1 MSVNFFGIR
10 HLSPA
15 GAHYLRGYLDE
26 IRPKLV
32 LIEAPSD
39 FADVAADITRPET
52 EPPFAILA
60 YTNHAP
66 VRTILYPFAE
76 YSPEYQAILWCHEN
90 KVEFRFMDL
99 PSETFL
105 ALYEE
110 RIAEE
115 ERIYEEMNAESD
127 EDDDSYDE
135 DETSENEEENSD
147 NYDEQTEDEPESVYE
162 KLDKLS
168 GENSHETFWERTLE
182 HCTDIAAYNE
192 GANLF
197 GENIRALS
205 EDRDDA
211 REIALRE
218 NYMRGCIRKAV
229 SEGITPDKIVV
240 VTGAY
245 HVEGLKLWESD
256 EKIEELPKTDALH
269 TLMPYSYYRLSTR
282 SGYGAGNKAPGYY
295 ELIWDAYKRG
305 EPFYSANA
313 YLTKIAAAHRKNGN
327 AASSAQVIEAVRLAA
342 SLSEMRGGSVPTL
355 RDLRDAAETCIGE
368 GSFAAISIAA
378 ADVEIGTKIGAL
390 PEGVSRTSIQD
401 DFYRLLKDLKLEKYK
416 SVTEQELKLDLREN
430 RRANSEKSAFLD
442 LNRSFFLHKLR
453 VLGIDFAKRLA
464 STQDSATWA
473 EGWTVCWTP
482 ESEIALV
489 ESALKGDTVE
499 LAASFVLKERVESAD
514 NMSTVAEAIEDAFY
528 CGMSSAAGYA
538 VAALQAMAVD
548 SVSFEE
554 LARTALRLSNAV
566 SYGDIR
572 QADSAP
578 LIPIIRQLYYRACL
592 IVTGTCVCDETA
604 SGAIAEAMSMLN
616 SVELAQDFLDTEEWI
631 SALNDVAHR
640 DDLNTKLSGFAA
652 AILLERSRMTN
663 DELKTE
669 VSRRL
674 SKGVPAELGAG
685 WFEGLTMKNR
695 YGLIARLS
703 LWESIDEYIQ
713 SLDDEEFKR
722 ALVSLRRAFA
732 DFTAAE
738 KDSIAE
744 NLGELWGLNGEQ
756 VSEVLNAE
764 LDEASKE
771 QISALDDFDFDI

>member
-15 GAHYLRGYLDE
+15 GAHYLRGFLDE
-26 IRPKLV
+26 HKPKLV

-39 FADVAADITRPET
+39 FADVAADITRAET
-52 EPPFAILA
+52 KPPFAILA
-60 YTNHAP
+60 YTNHSP

-105 ALYEE
+105 ALYEQK
-110 RIAEE
+110 IAEE
-115 ERIYEEMNAESD
+115 QAKTDSETEE
-127 EDDDSYDE
+127 
-135 DETSENEEENSD
+135 SENTNETGGS
-147 NYDEQTEDEPESVYE
+147 EPDKERGASVYE
-162 KLDKLS
+162 KLDIFS

-182 HCTDIAAYNE
+182 HCDDIAAYNE

-211 REIALRE
+211 REIAMRE
-218 NYMRGCIRKAV
+218 SYMRSCICNAV
-229 SEGITPDKIVV
+229 AEGIAPESIVI

-245 HVEGLKLWESD
+245 HVEGLKSWETD
-256 EKIEELPKTDALH
+256 EKIEKLPKTDSLH
-269 TLMPYSYYRLSTR
+269 TLMPYSYYRLSSR
-282 SGYGAGNKAPGYY
+282 SGYGAGNKAPAYY
-295 ELIWDAYKRG
+295 ELIWEAYKRG
-305 EPFYSANA
+305 EPFYTANA

-342 SLSEMRGGSVPTL
+342 SLAEMRGGNVPTL

-378 ADVEIGTKIGAL
+378 ADVEIGTKIGEL
-390 PEGVSRTSIQD
+390 PEGVSRTSIQE

-416 SVTEQELKLDLREN
+416 SVTAQELKLDLREN
-430 RRANSEKSAFLD
+430 RRAGSEKSAFLD

-453 VLGIDFAKRLA
+453 VLGIDFAQKLA

-473 EGWTVCWTP
+473 EDWNVCWTP
-482 ESEIALV
+482 ECEITLV

-499 LAASFVLKERVESAD
+499 LAASFVLKERVESAV

-528 CGMSSAAGYA
+528 CGMSNAASYA
-538 VAALQAMAVD
+538 VFALQAMAVD

-554 LARTALRLSNAV
+554 LAKTALRLSNAV

-572 QADSAP
+572 QADSTP

-592 IVTGTCVCDETA
+592 IMTSACVCDEAA
-604 SGAIAEAMSMLN
+604 SGAIAEAMNMLN
-616 SVELAQDFLDTEEWI
+616 SVELAQSFLDTEEWI
-631 SALNDVAHR
+631 TALNETAHR

-732 DFTAAE
+732 DFSAAE

-744 NLGELWGLNGEQ
+744 NLGEIWGLNGEQ
-756 VSEVLNAE
+756 VSEILNAE
-764 LDEASKE
+764 LDKASKE

>member
-1 MSVNFFGIR
+1 MSGVNFFGIR

-26 IRPKLV
+26 IRPELV

-39 FADVAADITRPET
+39 FEDVISDIVRDET

-60 YTNHAP
+60 YTDHAP

-90 KVEFRFMDL
+90 KVKCRFMDL
-99 PSETFL
+99 TSDAFL
-105 ALYEE
+105 ALYEQ
-110 RIAEE
+110 RIEKVMA
-115 ERIYEEMNAESD
+115 RAQD
-127 EDDDSYDE
+127 VDDDEQE
-135 DETSENEEENSD
+135 DTENADISGSEPDKERGI
-147 NYDEQTEDEPESVYE
+147 SVYE
-162 KLDKLS
+162 KLDIFS
-168 GENSHETFWERTLE
+168 GENSHEAFWERTLE
-182 HCTDIAAYNE
+182 HCADIAAYNE

-205 EDRDDA
+205 EEREDA
-211 REIALRE
+211 DEIKLRE
-218 NYMRGCIRKAV
+218 VYMRSCIRSAIKSGTAP
-229 SEGITPDKIVV
+229 EKIVV

-245 HVEGLKLWESD
+245 HVEGLKSYDND
-256 EKIEELPKTDALH
+256 EEMPVLPKTNSLH

-295 ELIWDAYKRG
+295 ELIWEAYKHDD
-305 EPFYSANA
+305 PLYASNA
-313 YLTKIAAAHRKNGN
+313 YLTNIAAAHRKSGN

-342 SLSEMRGGSVPTL
+342 SLAQMRGGNSSDIPTL

-368 GSFAAISIAA
+368 GSFAALSIAV

-416 SVTEQELKLDLREN
+416 SVTAQELKLDLREN
-430 RRANSEKSAFLD
+430 RRASSEKSAFLD

-453 VLGIDFAKRLA
+453 VLNIDFAKKMA
-464 STQDSATWA
+464 TKQDSATWA
-473 EGWTVCWTP
+473 EEWTVCWTP

-499 LAASFVLKERVESAD
+499 LAASFELKERVENAD
-514 NMSTVAEAIEDAFY
+514 SMSTVAEAIEDAFC
-528 CGMSSAAGYA
+528 CGMSGAAGYA
-538 VAALQAMAVD
+538 VSALQAMAVD
-548 SVSFEE
+548 AVSFEE
-554 LARTALRLSNAV
+554 LAKTALRLSNAV

-572 QADSAP
+572 QADCAP
-578 LIPIIRQLYYRACL
+578 LLPIIQQIYYRACL
-592 IVTGTCVCDETA
+592 ILTGACVCDDEA
-604 SGAIAEAMSMLN
+604 SNVIVEAMNMLN
-616 SVELAQDFLDTEEWI
+616 AVELAQSFLNTDDWI
-631 SALNDVAHR
+631 SALKDTASR

-652 AILLERSRMTN
+652 AILLERSQMTN
-663 DELKTE
+663 DELKVE

-674 SKGVPAELGAG
+674 SKGVPADLGAG

-703 LWESIDEYIQ
+703 LWESLDEFIQ

-722 ALVSLRRAFA
+722 ALVFLRRAFA
-732 DFTAAE
+732 DFSAGE

-744 NLGELWGLNGEQ
+744 NLGEIWGLNGQE
-756 VSEVLNAE
+756 VSEVLNEE
-764 LDEASKE
+764 LDTASKE
-771 QISALDDFDFDI
+771 QIAALDDFDFDF

>member
-1 MSVNFFGIR
+1 MSGVNFFGIR

-15 GAHYLRGYLDE
+15 GAHFLRGYLDE

-39 FADVAADITRPET
+39 FEDVSADIVRKET
-52 EPPFAILA
+52 KPPFAILA
-60 YTNHAP
+60 YTDHAP
-66 VRTILYPFAE
+66 VRTILYPFAD

-90 KVEFRFMDL
+90 KVKFRFMDL

-110 RIAEE
+110 RIGLAKEQAERE
-115 ERIYEEMNAESD
+115 
-127 EDDDSYDE
+127 EDDETADT
-135 DETSENEEENSD
+135 ETSDS
-147 NYDEQTEDEPESVYE
+147 EPDKERGVSVYE
-162 KLDKLS
+162 KLDRFS

-182 HCTDIAAYNE
+182 HCADIAAYNE

-197 GENIRALS
+197 GENIRTFS
-205 EDRDDA
+205 EDREDA
-211 REIALRE
+211 EEIALRE
-218 NYMRGCIRKAV
+218 NYMRGCIRRAV
-229 SEGITPDKIVV
+229 AEGIAPEEIVV

-245 HVEGLKLWESD
+245 HVEGLKLWEND
-256 EKIEELPKTDALH
+256 EPQEELPKSNALH

-295 ELIWDAYKRG
+295 ELIWEAYKRG
-305 EPFYSANA
+305 DPFYTANA
-313 YLTKIAAAHRKNGN
+313 YLTKIAAAHRKGGN

-342 SLSEMRGGSVPTL
+342 SLAEMRGGLASGVPTL

-368 GSFAAISIAA
+368 GSFAAVSIAA

-401 DFYRLLKDLKLEKYK
+401 DFYRLLKDLKLEKYR
-416 SVTEQELKLDLREN
+416 SVTAQEIRLDLREN
-430 RRANSEKSAFLD
+430 RRAGSEKSAFLD

-453 VLGIDFAKRLA
+453 VLNIEFAHKLA
-464 STQDSATWA
+464 NTQDSATWA
-473 EGWTVCWTP
+473 EGWTIQWTP

-499 LAASFVLKERVESAD
+499 LAASFELKERVESAPD
-514 NMSTVAEAIEDAFY
+514 MSTVAEAIEDAFY
-528 CGMSSAAGYA
+528 CGMSGAASYA

-548 SVSFEE
+548 AVSFEE
-554 LARTALRLSNAV
+554 LAKTALRLSNAV

-578 LIPIIRQLYYRACL
+578 LLPIIQQLYYRACL
-592 IVTGTCVCDETA
+592 ILTGACVCDDAA
-604 SGAIAEAMSMLN
+604 SSVIAEAMNMLN
-616 SVELAQDFLDTEEWI
+616 SVELAQDFLNTEDWI
-631 SALNDVAHR
+631 SALRDTAGR

-663 DELKTE
+663 EELKIE

-674 SKGVPAELGAG
+674 SKGVPADLGAG

-703 LWESIDEYIQ
+703 LWESLDEYIQ

-722 ALVSLRRAFA
+722 ALVFLRRAFA
-732 DFTAAE
+732 DFSAAE

-744 NLGELWGLNGEQ
+744 NLGEIWGLNGAE
-756 VSEVLNAE
+756 VSEIVNAE
-764 LDEASKE
+764 LDTASKE

>member
-1 MSVNFFGIR
+1 MSGVNFFGIR

-15 GAHYLRGYLDE
+15 GAYYLRGYLDR
-26 IRPKLV
+26 IKPRLV

-39 FADVAADITRPET
+39 FEDVAADIVREET

-90 KVEFRFMDL
+90 NVDFRFMDL

-105 ALYEE
+105 ALYEQ

-115 ERIYEEMNAESD
+115 MEIP
-127 EDDDSYDE
+127 EDDDSD
-135 DETSENEEENSD
+135 DGD
-147 NYDEQTEDEPESVYE
+147 DGAEQDDDPDPDKDRGVSVYE
-162 KLDKLS
+162 KLDILS

-182 HCTDIAAYNE
+182 HCADEDAYHE

-197 GENIRALS
+197 GRNIREFS
-205 EDRDDA
+205 ENRYDA
-211 REIALRE
+211 EETALRE
-218 NYMRGCIRKAV
+218 IYMRGCIRGAV
-229 SEGITPDKIVV
+229 EGGIAPEKIVV
-240 VTGAY
+240 VTGSY
-245 HVEGLKLWESD
+245 HVEGLKD
-256 EKIEELPKTDALH
+256 YEKAEDTPVLPKTDALH
-269 TLMPYSYYRLSTR
+269 TLMPYTYYRLSTR

-295 ELIWDAYKRG
+295 ELIWEAYKRKD
-305 EPFYSANA
+305 PFYTANA
-313 YLTKIAAAHRKNGN
+313 YLTKIAAAHRQSGN
-327 AASSAQVIEAVRLAA
+327 AASSAQVIEAVRFAA
-342 SLSEMRGGSVPTL
+342 SLAEMRGGLTSQVPTL

-416 SVTEQELKLDLREN
+416 SVTAQDLKLDLREN
-430 RRANSEKSAFLD
+430 RRAGSERSAFLD

-453 VLGIDFAKRLA
+453 ILGIGFADVQTNK
-464 STQDSATWA
+464 QDSATWA
-473 EGWTVCWTP
+473 ENWIVRWTP

-499 LAASFVLKERVESAD
+499 LAASFELKERVESAD

-528 CGMSSAAGYA
+528 CGMSGAASYA

-548 SVSFEE
+548 AVSFED
-554 LARTALRLSNAV
+554 LAKTALRLSNAV

-578 LIPIIRQLYYRACL
+578 LIPIIQQLYYRACL
-592 IVTGTCVCDETA
+592 ILTGACVCDDAA
-604 SGAIAEAMSMLN
+604 SGAIAAAMNMLN
-616 SVELAQDFLDTEEWI
+616 SVELVHDFLNTDDWV
-631 SALNDVAHR
+631 SALRDTASR

-652 AILLERSRMTN
+652 AVLLERSQMTN

-674 SKGVPAELGAG
+674 SKGVPADLGAG

-703 LWESIDEYIQ
+703 LWESLDEYIQ
-713 SLDDEEFKR
+713 SLDDDEFKR
-722 ALVSLRRAFA
+722 ALLFLRRAFA
-732 DFTAAE
+732 DFSAAE

-744 NLGELWGLNGEQ
+744 NLGEIWGLNGEE
-756 VSEVLNAE
+756 VSEILNAE

-771 QISALDDFDFDI
+771 QISELSDFDFDI

>member
-15 GAHYLRGYLDE
+15 GAHYLCGYLDE
-26 IRPKLV
+26 IHPKLV

-39 FADVAADITRPET
+39 FSDVAADIVRDET
-52 EPPFAILA
+52 KPPFAILA
-60 YTNHAP
+60 YTSHAP
-66 VRTILYPFAE
+66 VSTVLYPFAE
-76 YSPEYQAILWCHEN
+76 YSPEYQAILWCHKN

-105 ALYEE
+105 ALYEQ
-110 RIAEE
+110 RTAEE
-115 ERIYEEMNAESD
+115 MEIP
-127 EDDDSYDE
+127 EDDDTDTGDA
-135 DETSENEEENSD
+135 DETENS
-147 NYDEQTEDEPESVYE
+147 EERSDEPDKEQNVYE
-162 KLDKLS
+162 KLDSLS
-168 GENSHETFWERTLE
+168 GEHSHETFWERTLE
-182 HCTDIAAYNE
+182 HCADFAAYNE

-197 GENIRALS
+197 GKNIREFS
-205 EDRDDA
+205 EDRYDA
-211 REIALRE
+211 EEIAMRE
-218 NYMRGCIRKAV
+218 SYMRGCIRNAV
-229 SEGITPDKIVV
+229 AEGTAPESIVV

-245 HVEGLKLWESD
+245 HVEGLKGWETAETSA
-256 EKIEELPKTDALH
+256 ELPKTDALH

-295 ELIWDAYKRG
+295 ELIWDAYKHG
-305 EPFYSANA
+305 EPFYAANA
-313 YLTKIAAAHRKNGN
+313 YLTKIAAAHRKSGN

-342 SLSEMRGGSVPTL
+342 SLAEMRGGLTSQVPSL

-378 ADVEIGTKIGAL
+378 ADVEIGTKIGSL

-416 SVTEQELKLDLREN
+416 SVTAQDLKLDLREN

-453 VLGIDFAKRLA
+453 VLGIDFARKTA
-464 STQDSATWA
+464 SAQDSATWA
-473 EGWTVCWTP
+473 ENWTVCWTP

-499 LAASFVLKERVESAD
+499 LAASFVIKERVENAD
-514 NMSTVAEAIEDAFY
+514 SMSTVAEAIEDTFF

-538 VAALQAMAVD
+538 VSALQAMAVD
-548 SVSFEE
+548 TVSFEE
-554 LARTALRLSNAV
+554 LAKTALRLSNAV

-572 QADSAP
+572 QADSTP
-578 LIPIIRQLYYRACL
+578 LVPIIRQLYYRACL
-592 IVTGTCVCDETA
+592 IMTGACVCDEAA
-604 SGAIAEAMSMLN
+604 SGAVAEAMNMLN
-616 SVELAQDFLDTEEWI
+616 SVELAQDFLDTDEWI
-631 SALNDVAHR
+631 TALNETAHR

-652 AILLERSRMTN
+652 AILLERSQMTN
-663 DELKTE
+663 DELKLE

-732 DFTAAE
+732 DFSAAE
-738 KDSIAE
+738 KDNIAE
-744 NLGELWGLNGEQ
+744 NLGEIWGLNGEQ

-771 QISALDDFDFDI
+771 QISELSDFDFDI

>member
-15 GAHYLRGYLDE
+15 GAYYLRGFLDE
-26 IRPKLV
+26 KRPKVV

-39 FADVAADITRPET
+39 FSDISADITRPET

-60 YTNHAP
+60 YTDHAP

-76 YSPEYQAILWCHEN
+76 YSPEYQAILWCKEN
-90 KVEFRFMDL
+90 GVEFRFMDL

-115 ERIYEEMNAESD
+115 EKKFAEMNDD
-127 EDDDSYDE
+127 EIYDEGEDE
-135 DETSENEEENSD
+135 DEAEASDNSD
-147 NYDEQTEDEPESVYE
+147 AREEPESVYGKIE
-162 KLDKLS
+162 RYS
-168 GENSHETFWERTLE
+168 AEHSHETFWERTLE
-182 HCTDIAAYNE
+182 HCADIKAYNE

-197 GENIRALS
+197 GQNIREFS
-205 EDRDDA
+205 EDRDDKE
-211 REIALRE
+211 EILLRE
-218 NYMRGCIRKAV
+218 KYMRSCIRKAV
-229 SEGITPDKIVV
+229 AEGIAPENIVV

-245 HVEGLKLWESD
+245 HVEGLKLWEQP
-256 EKIEELPKTDALH
+256 EKTSNLPKTGTLH

-295 ELIWDAYKRG
+295 ELIWEAYKRK
-305 EPFYSANA
+305 EPFYTANA
-313 YLTKIAAAHRKNGN
+313 YLTKIAEAHREAGN

-342 SLSEMRGGSVPTL
+342 SLAQLRGGDTGVPTL

-368 GSFAAISIAA
+368 GSFASISIAA

-401 DFYRLLKDLKLEKYK
+401 DFYRLLKDLKLDKYK

-430 RRANSEKSAFLD
+430 RRASGEKAAFLD

-453 VLGIDFAKRLA
+453 VLGIGFARKLA
-464 STQDSATWA
+464 TQQDSATWA
-473 EGWTVCWTP
+473 EGWAVRWTP
-482 ESEIALV
+482 ECEIALV

-499 LAASFVLKERVESAD
+499 LAASFALKERVENAK
-514 NMSTVAEAIEDAFY
+514 NMSEVAEAIEDAFY
-528 CGMSSAAGYA
+528 CGMSDAAGYA
-538 VAALQAMAVD
+538 VSALQAMAVD

-554 LARTALRLSNAV
+554 LAKTSLRLSNAI

-572 QADSAP
+572 RADSKP

-592 IVTGTCVCDETA
+592 IMAGACVCDDVAANVIVE
-604 SGAIAEAMSMLN
+604 AINMLN
-616 SVELAQDFLDTEEWI
+616 SVELAQDFLDTEQWI
-631 SALNDVAHR
+631 SALSDVAHR

-663 DELKTE
+663 DELKVE

-674 SKGVPAELGAG
+674 SKGVPADLGAG
-685 WFEGLTMKNR
+685 WFEGLTKKNR

-732 DFTAAE
+732 DFSAAE

-744 NLGELWGLNGEQ
+744 NLGELWGLNGEE
-756 VSEVLNAE
+756 VSEVVNAE
-764 LDEASKE
+764 LDSASKE
-771 QISALDDFDFDI
+771 QLAELSDFDFDI

>member
-15 GAHYLRGYLDE
+15 GAHYLRGFLDE
-26 IRPKLV
+26 HKPKLV

-39 FADVAADITRPET
+39 FEDVAADIVRAET

-66 VRTILYPFAE
+66 VQTILYPFAE

-90 KVEFRFMDL
+90 KVKFGFMDL

-110 RIAEE
+110 RIAEA
-115 ERIYEEMNAESD
+115 ERLAKELAESD
-127 EDDDSYDE
+127 TDDGENDDDNS
-135 DETSENEEENSD
+135 ETND
-147 NYDEQTEDEPESVYE
+147 TEDGEPDKERGRSVYE
-162 KLDKLS
+162 KLDTFS

-182 HCTDIAAYNE
+182 HCSDIAAYNE

-205 EDRDDA
+205 EERDDA
-211 REIALRE
+211 REIAMRE
-218 NYMRGCIRKAV
+218 SYMRSCIRNAV
-229 SEGITPDKIVV
+229 KSGISPEEIVV

-245 HVEGLKLWESD
+245 HVEGLKSWESE
-256 EKIEELPKTDALH
+256 EKSEKLPKTDSLH

-295 ELIWDAYKRG
+295 ELIWEAYKRS
-305 EPFYSANA
+305 EPFYTANA

-342 SLSEMRGGSVPTL
+342 SLAEMRGGLASSVPTL
-355 RDLRDAAETCIGE
+355 HDLRDAAETCIGE
-368 GSFAAISIAA
+368 GSFAAITMAA

-416 SVTEQELKLDLREN
+416 SITEQELKLDLREN
-430 RRANSEKSAFLD
+430 RRASSEKSAFLD

-453 VLGIDFAKRLA
+453 VLGVDFAKKLVN
-464 STQDSATWA
+464 TQDSATWA
-473 EGWTVCWTP
+473 EGWNVRWTP
-482 ESEIALV
+482 ECEITLV

-499 LAASFVLKERVESAD
+499 LAASFELKERVESAG

-528 CGMSSAAGYA
+528 CGMSNAASYA
-538 VAALQAMAVD
+538 VFALQAMAVD

-554 LARTALRLSNAV
+554 LAQTAFRLSNAV

-572 QADSAP
+572 QADSTP
-578 LIPIIRQLYYRACL
+578 LIPIIKQLFYRACL
-592 IVTGTCVCDETA
+592 IMTSACVCDEEA
-604 SGAIAEAMSMLN
+604 SGHIAEAMNMLN
-616 SVELAQDFLDTEEWI
+616 SVELAQDFLDTEDWI
-631 SALNDVAHR
+631 TALTETAHR

-652 AILLERSRMTN
+652 AILLERSRMNN
-663 DELKTE
+663 DELKIE

-674 SKGVPAELGAG
+674 SKGIPAELGAG

-732 DFTAAE
+732 DFSAGE

-744 NLGELWGLNGEQ
+744 NLGEIWGLNGEQ
-756 VSEVLNAE
+756 VSEILNAE

-771 QISALDDFDFDI
+771 QISALEDFDFDI